1 MEDIECMDGSCL
13 KNERVEVCCSCKY
26 GENGVY
32 GCSMESV
39 GGSSLEVVYVYMGEL
54 SSKYVV
60 VNQKVVEWSV
70 YMNGEVWRLEEEVW
84 EVWRLEDK
92 VREV

>member
-39 GGSSLEVVYVYMGEL
+39 GGSSLEVVYVYMEEL
-54 SSKYVV
+54 GGH
-60 VNQKVVEWSV
+60 E
-70 YMNGEVWRLEEEVW
+70 
-84 EVWRLEDK
+84 
-92 VREV
+92 